1 LPDSTGGQLSAVSCQ
16 PEKTLN
22 SLGFAER
29 DFRLKAES

>member
-1 LPDSTGGQLSAVSCQ
+1 MVAGQHAPSALGCQ

-29 DFRLKAES
+29 DLELAADS